1 MMRTEYQS
9 TIVLM
14 VRAINAAKEPVCDYI
29 KVSDTILLKGGLYER
44 FVESYMDTYGN
55 ESKNAYVSGLDI
67 VLTGF
72 GIFMCL
78 YAIVVYIVERRS
90 HLPFWYGRCQSAG
103 SNANAVFEAAIG
115 TSLLRL
121 SPAVTAA
128 IAMIF
133 IIIFTIVSNITTK
146 HREEIKQRYVGHIGR
161 TVDDLKLKGKVD
173 FGGEVLHALGREVIP
188 KDTEVK
194 AVDIDGYNIV
204 VERLI
209 KE

>member
-1 MMRTEYQS
+1 MKKV
-9 TIVLM
+9 I
-14 VRAINAAKEPVCDYI
+14 AYI
-29 KVSDTILLKGGLYER
+29 KNHIPLRQVIPLILLTIMFRLAIGGLYEL

-121 SPAVTAA
+121 SPAVTAV

-133 IIIFTIVSNITTK
+133 IILFTIVSNITAK

>member
-1 MMRTEYQS
+1 MKK
-9 TIVLM
+9 IVT
-14 VRAINAAKEPVCDYI
+14 YI
-29 KVSDTILLKGGLYER
+29 KNHIPLRQVIPLILLTIMFRLAIGGLYELS
-44 FVESYMDTYGN
+44 VEYYMDTYGN
-55 ESKNAYVSGLDI
+55 ESQNAYVSGLDI

-121 SPAVTAA
+121 SPAVTAV

-133 IIIFTIVSNITTK
+133 IILFTIISNITAK

-188 KDTEVK
+188 KDIEVK

>member
-1 MMRTEYQS
+1 MKKVT
-9 TIVLM
+9 T
-14 VRAINAAKEPVCDYI
+14 YI
-29 KVSDTILLKGGLYER
+29 KNHIPLRQVIPLILLTIMFRLAIGGLYELS
-44 FVESYMDTYGN
+44 VEYYMDTYGN
-55 ESKNAYVSGLDI
+55 ESQNAYVSGLDI
-67 VLTGF
+67 VLMGF

-121 SPAVTAA
+121 SPAVTAV

>member
-1 MMRTEYQS
+1 MKKVIT
-9 TIVLM
+9 
-14 VRAINAAKEPVCDYI
+14 YI
-29 KVSDTILLKGGLYER
+29 KNHIPLRQVIPLIFLTIMFRLAIGGLYEL

-67 VLTGF
+67 VLAGF

-121 SPAVTAA
+121 SPAVTAV

>member
-1 MMRTEYQS
+1 MKKIAT
-9 TIVLM
+9 
-14 VRAINAAKEPVCDYI
+14 YI
-29 KVSDTILLKGGLYER
+29 KNHIPLRQVIPLILLTIMFRLAIVRLYE
-44 FVESYMDTYGN
+44 FSIEFYIGAYGN
-55 ESKNAYVSGLDI
+55 ESLNAYVSGLHI

-78 YAIVVYIVERRS
+78 YAIVVYIVERRNNF
-90 HLPFWYGRCQSAG
+90 PFWYGRCQSAG

-121 SPAVTAA
+121 SPAVTVV
-128 IAMIF
+128 IAMLF
-133 IIIFTIVSNITTK
+133 SIIFTIVSNITAR
-146 HREEIKQRYVGHIGR
+146 HREELSQRYVGHVGR
-161 TVDDLKLKGKVD
+161 TLDDLKLKGKVD
-173 FGGEVLHALGREVIP
+173 FGVEVLHALGREVIP

-194 AVDIDGYNIV
+194 AVDVDGYNIV

>member
-1 MMRTEYQS
+1 MKKVIT
-9 TIVLM
+9 
-14 VRAINAAKEPVCDYI
+14 YI
-29 KVSDTILLKGGLYER
+29 KNHIPLRQIIPLILLTIMFRLAIGGLYEL

-121 SPAVTAA
+121 SPAVTAV

-133 IIIFTIVSNITTK
+133 MIIFTIVSNITTK

>member
-1 MMRTEYQS
+1 MKNVIT
-9 TIVLM
+9 
-14 VRAINAAKEPVCDYI
+14 YI
-29 KVSDTILLKGGLYER
+29 KNHIPLRQIIPLILLTIMFRLAIGGLYEL

-121 SPAVTAA
+121 SPAVTAV

>member
-1 MMRTEYQS
+1 MKKVIT
-9 TIVLM
+9 
-14 VRAINAAKEPVCDYI
+14 YI
-29 KVSDTILLKGGLYER
+29 KNHIPLRQVIPLILLTIMFRLAIGGLYEL

-72 GIFMCL
+72 GIFMCS

-121 SPAVTAA
+121 SPAVTAV

-173 FGGEVLHALGREVIP
+173 FGGEVLYALGREVIP

>member
-1 MMRTEYQS
+1 MKKVIT
-9 TIVLM
+9 
-14 VRAINAAKEPVCDYI
+14 YI
-29 KVSDTILLKGGLYER
+29 KNHIPLRQIIPLILLTIMFRLAIGGLYEL

-121 SPAVTAA
+121 SPAVTAV

-194 AVDIDGYNIV
+194 AVDVDGYNIV

>member
-1 MMRTEYQS
+1 MKKVIT
-9 TIVLM
+9 
-14 VRAINAAKEPVCDYI
+14 YI
-29 KVSDTILLKGGLYER
+29 KNHIPLRQVIPLILLTIMFRLAIGGLYEL

-121 SPAVTAA
+121 SPAVTAV

-133 IIIFTIVSNITTK
+133 IILFTIVSNITAK

-194 AVDIDGYNIV
+194 AVDIDGYNII

>member
-1 MMRTEYQS
+1 MKKVT
-9 TIVLM
+9 T
-14 VRAINAAKEPVCDYI
+14 YI
-29 KVSDTILLKGGLYER
+29 KNHIPLRQVIPLILLTIMFRLAIGGLYER

>member
-1 MMRTEYQS
+1 MKKIAT
-9 TIVLM
+9 
-14 VRAINAAKEPVCDYI
+14 YI
-29 KVSDTILLKGGLYER
+29 KNHIPLRQVIPLILLTIMFRLAIVRLYE
-44 FVESYMDTYGN
+44 FSIEFYIGAYGN
-55 ESKNAYVSGLDI
+55 ESLNAYVSGLHI

-121 SPAVTAA
+121 SPAVTAV

>member
-1 MMRTEYQS
+1 MKKVIT
-9 TIVLM
+9 
-14 VRAINAAKEPVCDYI
+14 YI
-29 KVSDTILLKGGLYER
+29 KNHIPLRQVIPLILLTIMFRLAIGRLYEL

-67 VLTGF
+67 VLAGF

-121 SPAVTAA
+121 SPAVTAV

-133 IIIFTIVSNITTK
+133 IILFTIVSNITAK

-194 AVDIDGYNIV
+194 AVDIDGYNII

>member
-1 MMRTEYQS
+1 MKKVT
-9 TIVLM
+9 T
-14 VRAINAAKEPVCDYI
+14 YI
-29 KVSDTILLKGGLYER
+29 KNHIPLRQVIPLILLTIMFRLAIGGLYEL

-121 SPAVTAA
+121 SPAVTAV

-204 VERLI
+204 VEKLI

>member
-1 MMRTEYQS
+1 MKKVIT
-9 TIVLM
+9 
-14 VRAINAAKEPVCDYI
+14 YI
-29 KVSDTILLKGGLYER
+29 KNHIPLRQVIPLILLTIMFRLAIGGLYEL

-121 SPAVTAA
+121 SPAVTAV

-133 IIIFTIVSNITTK
+133 IILFTIVSNITAK

>member
-1 MMRTEYQS
+1 MKKVT
-9 TIVLM
+9 T
-14 VRAINAAKEPVCDYI
+14 YI
-29 KVSDTILLKGGLYER
+29 KNHIPLRLVIPLILLTIMFRLAIGGLYEL

-121 SPAVTAA
+121 SPAVTAV

-133 IIIFTIVSNITTK
+133 IILFTIVSNITAK

-204 VERLI
+204 VEKLI

>member
-1 MMRTEYQS
+1 MKKVT
-9 TIVLM
+9 T
-14 VRAINAAKEPVCDYI
+14 YI
-29 KVSDTILLKGGLYER
+29 KNHIPLRQVIPLILLTIMFRLAIGGLYEL

-121 SPAVTAA
+121 SPAVTAV

-133 IIIFTIVSNITTK
+133 IILFTIVSNITAK

-194 AVDIDGYNIV
+194 AVDVDGYNIV

>member
-1 MMRTEYQS
+1 MKKVIT
-9 TIVLM
+9 
-14 VRAINAAKEPVCDYI
+14 YI
-29 KVSDTILLKGGLYER
+29 KNHIPLRQVIPLILLTIMFRLAIGGLYEL

-67 VLTGF
+67 VLAGF

-121 SPAVTAA
+121 SPAVTAV

-173 FGGEVLHALGREVIP
+173 FGGDVLHALGREVIP

>member
-1 MMRTEYQS
+1 MKKVIT
-9 TIVLM
+9 
-14 VRAINAAKEPVCDYI
+14 YI
-29 KVSDTILLKGGLYER
+29 KNHIPLRQVIPLILLTIMFRLAIGGLYEL

-103 SNANAVFEAAIG
+103 SNANAVFEATIG
-115 TSLLRL
+115 ISLLRL
-121 SPAVTAA
+121 SPAVTAV

-133 IIIFTIVSNITTK
+133 IILFTIVSNITTK

>member
-1 MMRTEYQS
+1 MKKVIT
-9 TIVLM
+9 
-14 VRAINAAKEPVCDYI
+14 YI
-29 KVSDTILLKGGLYER
+29 KNHIPLMQVIPLILLTIMFRLAIGGLYEL

-121 SPAVTAA
+121 SPAVTAV

-133 IIIFTIVSNITTK
+133 IILFTIVSNITAK

-194 AVDIDGYNIV
+194 AVDIDGYNII

>member
-1 MMRTEYQS
+1 MKKIAT
-9 TIVLM
+9 
-14 VRAINAAKEPVCDYI
+14 YI
-29 KVSDTILLKGGLYER
+29 KNHIPLRQVIPLILLTIMFRLAIVRLYE
-44 FVESYMDTYGN
+44 FSIEFYIGAYGN
-55 ESKNAYVSGLDI
+55 ESLNAYVSGLHI
-67 VLTGF
+67 VFTGF

-78 YAIVVYIVERRS
+78 YAIVVYIVERRNN
-90 HLPFWYGRCQSAG
+90 LPFWYGRCQSAG

-121 SPAVTAA
+121 SPAVTVV
-128 IAMIF
+128 IAMLF
-133 IIIFTIVSNITTK
+133 SIIFTIVS
-146 HREEIKQRYVGHIGR
+146 QRYVGHVGR
-161 TVDDLKLKGKVD
+161 TLDDLKLKGKVD

-194 AVDIDGYNIV
+194 VVDVDGYNIV

>member
-1 MMRTEYQS
+1 MKKV
-9 TIVLM
+9 I
-14 VRAINAAKEPVCDYI
+14 AYI
-29 KVSDTILLKGGLYER
+29 KNHIPLRQVIPLILLTIMFRLAIGGLYELS
-44 FVESYMDTYGN
+44 VEYYMDTYGN
-55 ESKNAYVSGLDI
+55 ESQNAYVSGLDI
-67 VLTGF
+67 VLMGF

-121 SPAVTAA
+121 SPAVTAV

>member
-1 MMRTEYQS
+1 MKKVIT
-9 TIVLM
+9 
-14 VRAINAAKEPVCDYI
+14 YI
-29 KVSDTILLKGGLYER
+29 KNHIPLRQVIPLILLTIMFRLAIGGLYEL

-55 ESKNAYVSGLDI
+55 ESINAYVSGLDI
-67 VLTGF
+67 VLAGF

-121 SPAVTAA
+121 SPAVTAV

-173 FGGEVLHALGREVIP
+173 FGGDVLHALGREVIP

>member
-1 MMRTEYQS
+1 MKKVT
-9 TIVLM
+9 T
-14 VRAINAAKEPVCDYI
+14 YI
-29 KVSDTILLKGGLYER
+29 KNHIPLRQVIPLILLTIMFRLAIGGLYELS
-44 FVESYMDTYGN
+44 VEYYMDTYGN
-55 ESKNAYVSGLDI
+55 ESQNAYVSGLDI
-67 VLTGF
+67 VLMGF

-121 SPAVTAA
+121 SPAVTAV

-173 FGGEVLHALGREVIP
+173 FGGEVLHALVREVIP

>member
-1 MMRTEYQS
+1 MKKIAT
-9 TIVLM
+9 
-14 VRAINAAKEPVCDYI
+14 YI
-29 KVSDTILLKGGLYER
+29 KNHIPLRQVIPLILLTIMFRLAIVRLYE
-44 FVESYMDTYGN
+44 FSIEFYIGAYGN
-55 ESKNAYVSGLDI
+55 ESLNAYVSGLHI

-78 YAIVVYIVERRS
+78 YAIVVYIVERRNN
-90 HLPFWYGRCQSAG
+90 LPFWYGRCQSAG

-121 SPAVTAA
+121 SPAVTVV
-128 IAMIF
+128 IAMLF
-133 IIIFTIVSNITTK
+133 SIIFTIVSNITAR
-146 HREEIKQRYVGHIGR
+146 HREELSQRYVGHVGR
-161 TVDDLKLKGKVD
+161 TLDDLKLKGKVD

-194 AVDIDGYNIV
+194 AVDVDGYNIV

>member
-1 MMRTEYQS
+1 MKKVIT
-9 TIVLM
+9 
-14 VRAINAAKEPVCDYI
+14 YI
-29 KVSDTILLKGGLYER
+29 KNHIPLRQVIPLILLTIMFRLAIRGLYEL

-121 SPAVTAA
+121 SPAVTAV

-133 IIIFTIVSNITTK
+133 IILFTIVSNITAK

-173 FGGEVLHALGREVIP
+173 FGGEVLHALSREVIP

>member
-1 MMRTEYQS
+1 MKKV
-9 TIVLM
+9 I
-14 VRAINAAKEPVCDYI
+14 AYI
-29 KVSDTILLKGGLYER
+29 KNHIPLRQVIPLILLTIMFRLAIGELYEL

-55 ESKNAYVSGLDI
+55 ESQNAYVSGLDI

-115 TSLLRL
+115 ISLLRL
-121 SPAVTAA
+121 SSAVTAV

>member
-1 MMRTEYQS
+1 MKKVT
-9 TIVLM
+9 T
-14 VRAINAAKEPVCDYI
+14 YI
-29 KVSDTILLKGGLYER
+29 KNHIPLRQVIPLILLTIMFRLAIGGLYEL

-121 SPAVTAA
+121 SPAVTAV

-133 IIIFTIVSNITTK
+133 IILFTIVSNITAK

>member
-1 MMRTEYQS
+1 MKKVIT
-9 TIVLM
+9 
-14 VRAINAAKEPVCDYI
+14 YI
-29 KVSDTILLKGGLYER
+29 KNHIPLRQVIPLILLTIMFRLAIGGLYELS
-44 FVESYMDTYGN
+44 VEYYMDTYGN

-121 SPAVTAA
+121 SPAVTAV

-133 IIIFTIVSNITTK
+133 IILFTIVSNITTK

>member
-1 MMRTEYQS
+1 MKKIAT
-9 TIVLM
+9 
-14 VRAINAAKEPVCDYI
+14 YI
-29 KVSDTILLKGGLYER
+29 KNHIPLRQVIPLILLTIMFRLAIVRLYE
-44 FVESYMDTYGN
+44 FSIEFYIGAYGN
-55 ESKNAYVSGLDI
+55 ESLNAYVSGLHI

-78 YAIVVYIVERRS
+78 YAIVVYIDERRNNR
-90 HLPFWYGRCQSAG
+90 PFWYGRCQSAG

-121 SPAVTAA
+121 SPAVTVV
-128 IAMIF
+128 IAMLF
-133 IIIFTIVSNITTK
+133 SIIFTIVSNITAR
-146 HREEIKQRYVGHIGR
+146 HREELSQRYVGHVGR
-161 TVDDLKLKGKVD
+161 TLDDLKLKGKVD

-194 AVDIDGYNIV
+194 VVDVDGYNIV

>member
-1 MMRTEYQS
+1 MKKVIT
-9 TIVLM
+9 
-14 VRAINAAKEPVCDYI
+14 YI
-29 KVSDTILLKGGLYER
+29 KNHIPLRQVIPLILLTIMFRLAIGGLYEL

-67 VLTGF
+67 VLAGF

-121 SPAVTAA
+121 SPAVTAV

-133 IIIFTIVSNITTK
+133 IILFTIVSNITAK

-194 AVDIDGYNIV
+194 AVDIDGYNII

>member
-1 MMRTEYQS
+1 MKKVIT
-9 TIVLM
+9 
-14 VRAINAAKEPVCDYI
+14 YI
-29 KVSDTILLKGGLYER
+29 KNHIPLRQVIPLILLTIMFRLAIGRLYEL

-121 SPAVTAA
+121 SPAVTAV

-133 IIIFTIVSNITTK
+133 IILFTIVSNITAK

-194 AVDIDGYNIV
+194 AVDIDGYNII

>member
-1 MMRTEYQS
+1 MKKIAT
-9 TIVLM
+9 
-14 VRAINAAKEPVCDYI
+14 YI
-29 KVSDTILLKGGLYER
+29 KNHIPLRQVIPLILLTIMFRLAIVRLYE
-44 FVESYMDTYGN
+44 FSIEFYIGAYGN
-55 ESKNAYVSGLDI
+55 ESLNAYVSGLHI

-121 SPAVTAA
+121 SPAVTVV
-128 IAMIF
+128 IAMLF
-133 IIIFTIVSNITTK
+133 SIIFTIVSNITAR
-146 HREEIKQRYVGHIGR
+146 HREELSQRYVGHVGR
-161 TVDDLKLKGKVD
+161 TLDDLKLKGKVD
-173 FGGEVLHALGREVIP
+173 FGVEVLHALGREVIP

-194 AVDIDGYNIV
+194 VVDVDGYNIV

>member
-1 MMRTEYQS
+1 MKKVIT
-9 TIVLM
+9 
-14 VRAINAAKEPVCDYI
+14 YI
-29 KVSDTILLKGGLYER
+29 KNHIPLRQIIPLILLTIMFRLAIGGLYEL

-121 SPAVTAA
+121 SPAVTAV

>member
-1 MMRTEYQS
+1 MKKVIT
-9 TIVLM
+9 
-14 VRAINAAKEPVCDYI
+14 YI
-29 KVSDTILLKGGLYER
+29 KNHIPLRQVIPLILLTIMFRLAIGGLYEL

-121 SPAVTAA
+121 SPAVTVV
-128 IAMIF
+128 IAMLF
-133 IIIFTIVSNITTK
+133 SIIFTIVSNIPTK

>member
-1 MMRTEYQS
+1 MKKVIT
-9 TIVLM
+9 
-14 VRAINAAKEPVCDYI
+14 YI
-29 KVSDTILLKGGLYER
+29 KNHIPLRQVIPLILLTIMFRLAIGGLYEL

-67 VLTGF
+67 VLAGF

-121 SPAVTAA
+121 SPAVTAV